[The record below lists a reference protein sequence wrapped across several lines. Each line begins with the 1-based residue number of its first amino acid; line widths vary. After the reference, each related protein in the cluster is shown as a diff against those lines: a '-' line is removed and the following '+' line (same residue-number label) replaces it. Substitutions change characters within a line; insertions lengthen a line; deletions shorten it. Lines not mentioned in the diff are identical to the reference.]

1 MENKEIERLL
11 RLNDKLEKIIEKEDE
26 TTLPSLGV
34 YEQIRKNAL
43 AINEI
48 TKANNPL
55 TEKILQQIDTYLG
68 EKY

>member
-1 MENKEIERLL
+1 MENKEIERLIK
-11 RLNDKLEKIIEKEDE
+11 LNDKLEKIIENEDE
-26 TTLPSLGV
+26 TSIPSLGV

-48 TKANNPL
+48 AKVNNPL
-55 TEKILQQIDTYLG
+55 TQKILQQIDTYLG

>member
-11 RLNDKLEKIIEKEDE
+11 RLNGKLEKIIEKEDE

-34 YEQIRKNAL
+34 YEQIRENAL

>member
-1 MENKEIERLL
+1 MANKEIERLL

>member
-1 MENKEIERLL
+1 MENKEIERLIK
-11 RLNDKLEKIIEKEDE
+11 LNDKLEKIIENEDE
-26 TTLPSLGV
+26 TSIPSLGV

>member
-1 MENKEIERLL
+1 MKNKEIERLL